1 MRKCYEFAAEI
12 GGFIMF
18 WTVIFVLIVVTVT
31 IVRDRRKSHAI
42 NKTFKTLTQ
51 QLKVD
56 RNASD

>member
-18 WTVIFVLIVVTVT
+18 WTVIFVLIIVVAT
-31 IVRDRRKSHAI
+31 IARDRRKRNAI

-56 RNASD
+56 RNATD